1 MVGNKGG
8 GGAVRNKGGVVGTS
22 EGGEGVV
29 QNEGER
35 GWQEMGKRGG
45 RQGERG

>member
-1 MVGNKGG
+1 MMKGV
-8 GGAVRNKGGVVGTS
+8 VRNDK
-22 EGGEGVV
+22 
-29 QNEGER
+29 GER